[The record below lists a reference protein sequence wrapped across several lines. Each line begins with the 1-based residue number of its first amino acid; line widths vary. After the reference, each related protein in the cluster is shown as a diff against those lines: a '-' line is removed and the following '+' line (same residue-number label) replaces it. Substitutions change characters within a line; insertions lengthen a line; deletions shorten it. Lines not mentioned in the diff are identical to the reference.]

1 MHFGKHSCN
10 IGCISQTRIK
20 GILKTKGVE
29 VELELLG
36 LQGMGQQN
44 DGRINLMFDVGFI
57 RICRV
62 ARGRRGTRR
71 RPSPADM
78 FGDRSVGKHC

>member
-10 IGCISQTRIK
+10 IGCICQTRIK

-57 RICRV
+57 RIC
-62 ARGRRGTRR
+62 
-71 RPSPADM
+71 
-78 FGDRSVGKHC
+78 

>member
-1 MHFGKHSCN
+1 MHVGKHSCN
-10 IGCISQTRIK
+10 IGCICQTRIK

-44 DGRINLMFDVGFI
+44 DVRIIPESTREQLHQLAFEHANP
-57 RICRV
+57 RV
-62 ARGRRGTRR
+62 VL
-71 RPSPADM
+71 PPALP
-78 FGDRSVGKHC
+78 